1 MGSKGSATT
10 KQSYSLPPEFQ
21 AAYKKSIDMATAAT
35 SQPYQAYQGQLVAGL
50 NPTQLQGISNVNAAQ
65 GMALPAIG
73 RGMQLTERAAQG
85 ITPEL
90 YNQFYSPYVRD
101 VADTTFANM
110 MESAAQ
116 QRSGLKGGAI
126 QAGAFGGDRAGIA
139 QAEMARQQQLGLGQ
153 TMSGIYNQGYGQA
166 MQLAG
171 QQAQNYGAMG
181 QQLAGLGVG
190 AQGSV
195 LQGAQAQLAAGAQ
208 QQATDQAQLQAAYE
222 QWMQR
227 QSYPYQ
233 QAQFFANIAQGLGS
247 GAGGTSTTSTPGP
260 SWGSQALGALGAIG
274 SIASLS
280 DERMKENIEAVGTL
294 NDGQTIYRYNF
305 KGDPKTQIGLLA
317 QEVEE
322 HKPGAVTE
330 AKGLKMVNY
339 KDATDQ
345 SASMG
350 GLVTP
355 DMQRQNFADG
365 GVPYHPYESRG
376 YVPEGKIGRGGRG
389 IPEAPEAFK
398 DEGLSKDWKE
408 MMPLT
413 KEQVGGLKA
422 LADKLGIAL
431 DRPEKSALG
440 LIGASE
446 YDVNAPKFED
456 VYPDKE
462 YYTGFASGG
471 VVGRN
476 GYFMGG
482 EPTMED
488 AMNEA
493 GLAAAEEPEAPSRL
507 LQRESGGDFGASNEY
522 GASGRAQFMPA
533 RMIDL
538 KRAGVVPPEMTPEEF
553 RDNPEVQ
560 KAAEKWH
567 FNDLNEFIDRNGLA
581 AYEGKVINGVPVTR
595 EGMVNVAH
603 LGGPGGL
610 VAYLKSGGRDDRK
623 DPYGTKLSDY
633 MAMGAEQS
641 GVAGATVQPMA
652 DTEAVMPEEPRS
664 RFDLKKLI
672 ASEDNPSIIESIMG
686 RRLSPEARA
695 AVMNA
700 SFAML
705 AGRSPFMGVNIGE
718 AGKVGMQTYY
728 NALQQQRELAKQQVD
743 IQKTQADTAKS
754 NFEIQRANAEFFG
767 PYLQDAMIRNNGIL
781 PENMRP
787 LLERMGP
794 FAQAYI
800 SAIQAPIGGQ
810 TPGLSGPQP
819 PVAPG
824 AGAGVAAGEGQATT
838 PIPPPST
845 PAPEAAPTEQ
855 PEIKSNVPFADQA
868 SDPGYLTEII
878 NNPKVAPAAK
888 MLAKQKLAETMERL
902 SKSNGI
908 YIGADGQ
915 PHVYS
920 GWQELIAQQ
929 EGLKTSATEAAKA
942 PYDLV
947 EVIDPATN
955 QKIKIPRSEALKTQ
969 NVTELSPLQ
978 SKGIETLAK
987 QQEEIAEAYPQLQA
1001 YRNQLVGLSRLLEKY
1016 QTGMGQPQVG
1026 SVLKAARAL
1035 GFDTS
1040 GLGENSS
1047 PEDMEKF
1054 IKGQYSAVFKQI
1066 ASLGSRFTNLEMA
1079 NMIKANPNPSL
1090 EPEANASILAQ
1101 LIGAAEHDMAR
1112 QEAYNQWITEN
1123 PNATDFGKFLTEF
1136 YSDPDNLPLEF
1147 QKRAAKDIAYIGMD
1161 VPTLPNGKFDLSRV
1175 VPGKR
1180 YVIKDEDTGI
1190 YYPWYYNGEKW
1201 VEAPEEGIT
1210 P

>member
-90 YNQFYSPYVRD
+90 YNQFYSPYTRD

-139 QAEMARQQQLGLGQ
+139 AAEMARQQQLGLGQ

-376 YVPEGKIGRGGRG
+376 YVPEGKIGSGGVG
-389 IPEAPEAFK
+389 IPKAPAPFE

-422 LADKLGIAL
+422 LADKLGISL

-440 LIGASE
+440 LIGSSE

-456 VYPDKE
+456 EYPT
-462 YYTGFASGG
+462 YSPRFASGG

-507 LQRESGGDFGASNEY
+507 LQRESGGDFGAKNAQGY
-522 GASGRAQFMPA
+522 VGRAQFGPA
-533 RMIDL
+533 RL
-538 KRAGVVPPEMTPEEF
+538 EEAKQAGVVPAEMDAEGF
-553 RDNPEVQ
+553 RMNPDVQ
-560 KAAEKWH
+560 KEAEAWH
-567 FNDLNEFIDRNGLA
+567 FGDINNFIDKSGLA
-581 AYEGKVINGVPVTR
+581 AFEGETINGIPVTR

-603 LGGPGGL
+603 LGGKGGL
-610 VAYLKSGGRDDRK
+610 QKFISSGGRYNPSDAN
-623 DPYGTKLSDY
+623 GTSLSDY
-633 MAMGAEQS
+633 LAMGASQS

-672 ASEDNPSIIESIMG
+672 ASEENPSIIESIMG

-728 NALQQQRELAKQQVD
+728 NALQQQRELAKQQAD
-743 IQKTQADTAKS
+743 IGRQGYEAQTGRMTA
-754 NFEIQRANAEFFG
+754 ETAQLNAARQLYAQML
-767 PYLQDAMIRNNGIL
+767 PQIR
-781 PENMRP
+781 
-787 LLERMGP
+787 
-794 FAQAYI
+794 FW
-800 SAIQAPIGGQ
+800 
-810 TPGLSGPQP
+810 
-819 PVAPG
+819 
-824 AGAGVAAGEGQATT
+824 
-838 PIPPPST
+838 
-845 PAPEAAPTEQ
+845 
-855 PEIKSNVPFADQA
+855 
-868 SDPGYLTEII
+868 
-878 NNPKVAPAAK
+878 AAK
-888 MLAKQKLAETMERL
+888 
-902 SKSNGI
+902 
-908 YIGADGQ
+908 
-915 PHVYS
+915 
-920 GWQELIAQQ
+920 
-929 EGLKTSATEAAKA
+929 
-942 PYDLV
+942 
-947 EVIDPATN
+947 
-955 QKIKIPRSEALKTQ
+955 
-969 NVTELSPLQ
+969 
-978 SKGIETLAK
+978 
-987 QQEEIAEAYPQLQA
+987 
-1001 YRNQLVGLSRLLEKY
+1001 
-1016 QTGMGQPQVG
+1016 
-1026 SVLKAARAL
+1026 
-1035 GFDTS
+1035 
-1040 GLGENSS
+1040 
-1047 PEDMEKF
+1047 
-1054 IKGQYSAVFKQI
+1054 
-1066 ASLGSRFTNLEMA
+1066 
-1079 NMIKANPNPSL
+1079 NP
-1090 EPEANASILAQ
+1090 
-1101 LIGAAEHDMAR
+1101 
-1112 QEAYNQWITEN
+1112 
-1123 PNATDFGKFLTEF
+1123 GK
-1136 YSDPDNLPLEF
+1136 PLPLEF
-1147 QKRAAKDIAYIGMD
+1147 QRVIDAAYPPVGPAGVVRAPG
-1161 VPTLPNGKFDLSRV
+1161 LPPQISSNAPATGATT
-1175 VPGKR
+1175 PGAPA
-1180 YVIKDEDTGI
+1180 TGE
-1190 YYPWYYNGEKW
+1190 PSATEGAASAATEG
-1201 VEAPEEGIT
+1201 APEEMPAPPEGQASTGNPELDSLYSQLPKELNPNHWTQIAENAQTIEYYLDASRTAIDLTKQYQSEGIPLPSGTVMFPGQEQKLRTEKAIGLDVENVNKFDSSISDIQSSLSSRKMISEGLRESLSKAETGKFASIKADLISALNTFGLAT
-1210 P
+1210 PDQLAEAADVQTAMKYFAQSVLDSGMKDKIGPQISNADLQLVATGTGSVENIAAANRRIVGAVYGKLMHDQKKAEEWNKFVIERGGIDKIKSVDVRQWQDNFGKTYKLSDYVQEGIKNTPVKGEVGPDTPLENLRVGYKYVMPDGSTKVYTGIEEDGFFTEVE